1 MSNELSYQEY
11 RQAIKNGDVLLYRG
25 TGLYARVIR
34 HFFESPYTHAGV
46 AVWWNNRLMV
56 MEAVKKGVIV
66 TTMSENLGRHGGGVD
81 YFQCEVE
88 LAEHQR
94 AKMVDFA
101 QMQLGKEYN
110 IWALLASGLRVVFR
124 LPLKD
129 KDGSFKHA
137 AGKYFCSQYVSDIY
151 DQAGIDLDIDLS
163 STRTSPDAIAKS
175 PLLRF
180 NGVIK
185 RDG

>member
-1 MSNELSYQEY
+1 MSKELSYQQC
-11 RQAIKNGDVLLYRG
+11 RQMIKNCDVLLYRG
-25 TGLYARVIR
+25 KGFYARIIS
-34 HFFESPYTHAGV
+34 HFFESPYTHAGL
-46 AVWWNNRLMV
+46 AVWWNHRLMV
-56 MEAVKKGVIV
+56 MEAVGKGVIV
-66 TTMSENLGRHGGGVD
+66 TPLSENLGRHDGGVD

-88 LAEHQR
+88 LADSQR
-94 AKMVDFA
+94 EEMVQFA

-110 IWALLASGLRVVFR
+110 IWALLRSGLRVVLR

-129 KDGSFKHA
+129 REGAFKHS

-163 STRTSPDAIAKS
+163 SSRTSPDAIAKS

-180 NGVIK
+180 HGVIK